1 MLHRERKIRAKMIQ
15 RHSEL
20 LHQLRQT
27 RLLSRCSAV
36 RGLTAS
42 APLQGSLRG
51 GSCFARPACE
61 QTLGAYHPSPA
72 GKRMGGAR
80 HFG

>member
-36 RGLTAS
+36 RGLTS
-42 APLQGSLRG
+42 
-51 GSCFARPACE
+51 
-61 QTLGAYHPSPA
+61 
-72 GKRMGGAR
+72 
-80 HFG
+80 